1 MLINRNV
8 HGFSTNKKYIVGRG
22 FVDSLSSI
30 FNSIKSSA
38 IPALRGVGSYISTNK
53 DQILKP
59 LLGAVGTLG
68 AKALTEG
75 IPALINKIASKN
87 KNKLLS
93 APPPEVDLKILEDP
107 VYKKILQNMAQTVPI
122 PVSNIIGSAY
132 APAHKR
138 GSGIK
143 KF

>member
-1 MLINRNV
+1 MLITRNV
-8 HGFSTNKKYIVGRG
+8 HGYSAKKKYIVGRG

-30 FNSIKSSA
+30 FNSIK
-38 IPALRGVGSYISTNK
+38 PALRGVGSYISTNK

-68 AKALTEG
+68 AKALSEG
-75 IPALINKIASKN
+75 IPALISRIANKN

-107 VYKKILQNMAQTVPI
+107 IYKKILHDMTP
-122 PVSNIIGSAY
+122 
-132 APAHKR
+132 
-138 GSGIK
+138 
-143 KF
+143 

>member
-30 FNSIKSSA
+30 FNSIK
-38 IPALRGVGSYISTNK
+38 PALRGVGSYISTNK

-68 AKALTEG
+68 AKALSEG
-75 IPALINKIASKN
+75 LPALISRIASKN

-107 VYKKILQNMAQTVPI
+107 VYKKILQNMTNPMTPNGI
-122 PVSNIIGSAY
+122 PVSNIIGS
-132 APAHKR
+132 
-138 GSGIK
+138 GIK

>member
-22 FVDSLSSI
+22 FDDSLSSI

-38 IPALRGVGSYISTNK
+38 IPALREVGSYISTNK

-75 IPALINKIASKN
+75 LPALISRIASKN
-87 KNKLLS
+87 KNKLL
-93 APPPEVDLKILEDP
+93 VLHLLKLI
-107 VYKKILQNMAQTVPI
+107 
-122 PVSNIIGSAY
+122 
-132 APAHKR
+132 
-138 GSGIK
+138 
-143 KF
+143 

>member
-30 FNSIKSSA
+30 FNSIK
-38 IPALRGVGSYISTNK
+38 PALRGVGSYISTNK

-75 IPALINKIASKN
+75 LPALINKIASKN

-93 APPPEVDLKILEDP
+93 APPEVDLKILEDP
-107 VYKKILQNMAQTVPI
+107 VYRKILQNMTVPIAPKGI
-122 PVSNIIGSAY
+122 PVSNIM
-132 APAHKR
+132 

-143 KF
+143 KFKKINLEHFFL

>member
-30 FNSIKSSA
+30 FNSIK
-38 IPALRGVGSYISTNK
+38 PALRGVGSYISTNK

-75 IPALINKIASKN
+75 LPALISRIASKN

-107 VYKKILQNMAQTVPI
+107 VYKKILQNMTNPMTPNGI
-122 PVSNIIGSAY
+122 PVSNIIGS
-132 APAHKR
+132 
-138 GSGIK
+138 GILK
-143 KF
+143 NNLKNILLL

>member
-8 HGFSTNKKYIVGRG
+8 HGYSTNKKYVVGRG

-30 FNSIKSSA
+30 FNSIK
-38 IPALRGVGSYISTNK
+38 PALRGVGSYIATNK

-75 IPALINKIASKN
+75 LPALINKIANKN

-93 APPPEVDLKILEDP
+93 APPPEIDLKVLEDP
-107 VYKKILQNMAQTVPI
+107 IYKKILQNMTNPMAPNGV
-122 PVSNIIGSAY
+122 PVSNIIGS
-132 APAHKR
+132 
-138 GSGIK
+138 GIK

>member
-8 HGFSTNKKYIVGRG
+8 HGFSNNKKYI
-22 FVDSLSSI
+22 
-30 FNSIKSSA
+30 
-38 IPALRGVGSYISTNK
+38 VGSYISTNK

-132 APAHKR
+132 AAAHKR

>member
-8 HGFSTNKKYIVGRG
+8 HGYSANKKYIVGRG
-22 FVDSLSSI
+22 FVDSMSSI
-30 FNSIKSSA
+30 FNSIK
-38 IPALRGVGSYISTNK
+38 PALRGVGSYISTNK

-75 IPALINKIASKN
+75 IPTLISRIASKN
-87 KNKLLS
+87 KLLR

-107 VYKKILQNMAQTVPI
+107 IYKKILRDITPQAPM
-122 PVSNIIGSAY
+122 PVSNIVGSGMKK
-132 APAHKR
+132 KR

>member
-30 FNSIKSSA
+30 FNSIK
-38 IPALRGVGSYISTNK
+38 PALRGVGSYISTNK

-68 AKALTEG
+68 ARALTEG
-75 IPALINKIASKN
+75 LPALINKIASKN

-107 VYKKILQNMAQTVPI
+107 VYKKILQNMTNPMNPNGI
-122 PVSNIIGSAY
+122 PVSNIIGS
-132 APAHKR
+132 
-138 GSGIK
+138 GIK
-143 KF
+143 KFKKIYL

>member
-1 MLINRNV
+1 MFINTNV
-8 HGFSTNKKYIVGRG
+8 HGYSTNKKYVVGRG
-22 FVDSLSSI
+22 FVDSLTSI
-30 FNSIKSSA
+30 FNSIKPSLKG
-38 IPALRGVGSYISTNK
+38 IGSYLSTNK

-75 IPALINKIASKN
+75 LPALITKIANRN
-87 KNKLLS
+87 KNKILS
-93 APPPEVDLKILEDP
+93 ERPPPPDVDLKILDDP
-107 VYKKILQNMAQTVPI
+107 VYKKIIQNMQSNMSNETMM
-122 PVSNIIGSAY
+122 PVSNIIGSG
-132 APAHKR
+132 HKKR

>member
-30 FNSIKSSA
+30 FNSIK
-38 IPALRGVGSYISTNK
+38 PALRGVGSYISTNK

-75 IPALINKIASKN
+75 LPALISRIASKN

-107 VYKKILQNMAQTVPI
+107 VYKKILQNMTNPMTPNGI
-122 PVSNIIGSAY
+122 PVSNIIGS
-132 APAHKR
+132 
-138 GSGIK
+138 GIK

>member
-8 HGFSTNKKYIVGRG
+8 HGFSTNKKYIVERG
-22 FVDSLSSI
+22 FVDSMSSI

-53 DQILKP
+53 DQILKS

-75 IPALINKIASKN
+75 IPALISKIASKN
-87 KNKLLS
+87 KLLR

-107 VYKKILQNMAQTVPI
+107 IYKKILQDMTPPNPM
-122 PVSNIIGSAY
+122 PVSNIVGSGMKK
-132 APAHKR
+132 KR

-143 KF
+143 KL

>member
-8 HGFSTNKKYIVGRG
+8 HGYSANKKYIVGRG
-22 FVDSLSSI
+22 FVDSMSSI
-30 FNSIKSSA
+30 FNSIK
-38 IPALRGVGSYISTNK
+38 PALRGVGSYISTNK

-75 IPALINKIASKN
+75 IPALINRIAN
-87 KNKLLS
+87 KNKLS
-93 APPPEVDLKILEDP
+93 RAPPPEVDLKILEDP
-107 VYKKILQNMAQTVPI
+107 IYKKILQDMTPPNPM
-122 PVSNIIGSAY
+122 PVSNIVGSGMKK
-132 APAHKR
+132 KR

>member
-1 MLINRNV
+1 MLIKKKV
-8 HGFSTNKKYIVGRG
+8 HGYSTKKKYIVGRG

-30 FNSIKSSA
+30 FNSIK
-38 IPALRGVGSYISTNK
+38 PALRGVGSYISTNK

-75 IPALINKIASKN
+75 IPALINKIANKN
-87 KNKLLS
+87 KNKLLNTMS
-93 APPPEVDLKILEDP
+93 PTPPPDLDLNILEDP
-107 VYKKILQNMAQTVPI
+107 IYKKILQNMSNTNQI
-122 PVSNIIGSAY
+122 PVSNIIGSGNK
-132 APAHKR
+132 KR

>member
-87 KNKLLS
+87 RNKLLS

-132 APAHKR
+132 TPAHKR